1 MFITALNTA
10 FGERLFALIIYW
22 DLMVY
27 LEAKA
32 ITTWYLNIISLFWS
46 LATTKSELS
55 VDVLNHL

>member
-1 MFITALNTA
+1 MTPRNVYHSSLNTA

-46 LATTKSELS
+46 LATTKRK
-55 VDVLNHL
+55 